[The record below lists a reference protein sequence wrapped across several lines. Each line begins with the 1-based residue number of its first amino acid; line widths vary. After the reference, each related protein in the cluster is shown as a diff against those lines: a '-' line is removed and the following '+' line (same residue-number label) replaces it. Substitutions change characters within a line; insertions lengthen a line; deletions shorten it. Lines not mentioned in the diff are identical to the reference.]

1 MLLRGESSEKTSL
14 SFPFPVFSS
23 RRRLVFAGLVR
34 VVRRLIDSGAPTE
47 VPGSC
52 SVLICSLSLLFDESC
67 NFCLAALTLALERMG
82 LGSKDVAEER

>member
-1 MLLRGESSEKTSL
+1 LLLREGCSEKTSL

-23 RRRLVFAGLVR
+23 RRRLDLAGVVR
-34 VVRRLIDSGAPTE
+34 VVRRLIDSGAPTD

-52 SVLICSLSLLFDESC
+52 SELVCSLSLLFEENC

-82 LGSKDVAEER
+82 LGSKDVAEET